1 MQLGAGGDNHSRE
14 WCYID
19 PKSKVYK
26 PEVRQRRVAQARAR
40 GLKIPAEL
48 EIDDVPA
55 STNLVSDLE
64 AIVGLVG
71 GAGESREA
79 LVD

>member
-1 MQLGAGGDNHSRE
+1 
-14 WCYID
+14 
-19 PKSKVYK
+19 
-26 PEVRQRRVAQARAR
+26 VAQARAR

-48 EIDDVPA
+48 DIDDQPT
-55 STNLVSDLE
+55 STNLVTNLE

-71 GAGESREA
+71 DAGENKDV

>member
-1 MQLGAGGDNHSRE
+1 
-14 WCYID
+14 
-19 PKSKVYK
+19 
-26 PEVRQRRVAQARAR
+26 VRQRRVAQAKAR

-48 EIDDVPA
+48 DIDDHPS

-71 GAGESREA
+71 DAGGNKDA